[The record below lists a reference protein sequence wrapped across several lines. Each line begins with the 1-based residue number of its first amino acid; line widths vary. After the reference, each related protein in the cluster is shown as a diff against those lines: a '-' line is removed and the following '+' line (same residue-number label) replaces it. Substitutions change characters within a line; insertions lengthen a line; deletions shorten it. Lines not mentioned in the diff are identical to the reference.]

1 MVHLYLE
8 CCAWFQSPP
17 HKNNEVNLNNNRE
30 GWQGALEVKEQLL
43 QCTLPKTQG
52 MPQPGKAVSYGM
64 CGRDLHNYE

>member
-1 MVHLYLE
+1 MVHLYRE

-43 QCTLPKTQG
+43 
-52 MPQPGKAVSYGM
+52 
-64 CGRDLHNYE
+64 

>member
-1 MVHLYLE
+1 MRIIRKTIEDKGVIIIKLTYISMVHLYLE

-43 QCTLPKTQG
+43 
-52 MPQPGKAVSYGM
+52 
-64 CGRDLHNYE
+64 